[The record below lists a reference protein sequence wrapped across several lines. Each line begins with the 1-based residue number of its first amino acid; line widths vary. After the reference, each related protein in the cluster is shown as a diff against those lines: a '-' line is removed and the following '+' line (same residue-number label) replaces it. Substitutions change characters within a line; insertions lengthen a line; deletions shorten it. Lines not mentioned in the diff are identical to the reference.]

1 MRRRLIAAAVG
12 SLLLISLPA
21 SATGDDI
28 ELEQDSHLQ
37 QVIPP
42 TLLQEGTFQVVSEPL
57 NVNSIVITDK
67 TPADHF
73 VSATTPLVIALMFGS
88 VGLVIYTLARAE
100 KQD

>member
-1 MRRRLIAAAVG
+1 LRRRLIAAAVG